1 MKAFHSILVLDSV
14 CISRNPHAIYSQRKE
29 FDIDIMYKLLIVEDE
44 PIVRQGITQMINF
57 EEFGFELTAACENGA
72 QAKQIIAQNPPDA
85 IISDIC
91 MPYVDGLELCSYV
104 HDQYPNIKT
113 ILLTGYDEFEYA
125 RQALTAGVLDY
136 LLKPITKKQFKAL
149 LEKLKIALDRD
160 YTEKQ
165 KYISLESDAYKGEKV
180 AKEQF
185 LNKLVTTPMDTD
197 IFQENVKKLD
207 LPLIAEAYI
216 TASVKLCE
224 SEDIKSKLSQAVNYA
239 AYNVADEICGKH
251 PGAVAFQNIDGN
263 TSLIISGQREG
274 LEQFAQL
281 VIEEVYSALTSSL
294 WMEVHIGIGYYVTHI
309 RRLPESYQS
318 AQIALYYQF
327 LSPDKNIINIADMV
341 SQKSSSSF
349 LSQNRVLDITNIIL
363 DGDEPLLARQIHT
376 LFTDIRSTYMT
387 FEQCVFYLN
396 HLLEKISISVSRT
409 IDRQVVGIAVSPG
422 TGKEKTLEQLE
433 HQFLE
438 SCQKMLQATKAA
450 PVTQPEKQ
458 GEKAA
463 QYIDE
468 HFSDPD
474 LSLKDICSHLAISV
488 SYFSSIFK
496 AYTDL
501 TFVEYLTERRIE
513 KAKQLLK
520 NTDKS
525 IAEISEAVGYKEPH
539 YFSMIFK
546 KSTDMTPK
554 NYRKHSR

>member
-1 MKAFHSILVLDSV
+1 MNRIANH
-14 CISRNPHAIYSQRKE
+14 PAIYSQRKE
-29 FDIDIMYKLLIVEDE
+29 HDRYMMYKLLIVEDE
-44 PIVRQGITQMINF
+44 PIVRQGITQMIHF

-72 QAKQIIAQNPPDA
+72 QAKQMIDQSPPDA

-91 MPYVDGLELCSYV
+91 MPYVDGLELCAYV
-104 HDQYPNIKT
+104 HDKYPNIKT

-149 LEKLKIALDRD
+149 LEKLKDTLDRE
-160 YTEKQ
+160 YAEKQ

-185 LNKLVTTPMDTD
+185 LNKLITTPIDMDL
-197 IFQENVKKLD
+197 FQETIKKLD

-216 TASVKLCE
+216 TATVKLYD
-224 SEDIKSKLSQAVNYA
+224 SEDLKGKLSQAANYA
-239 AYNVADEICGKH
+239 AYNVSDEICGKY

-263 TSLIISGQREG
+263 TSLIISGEKKEI
-274 LEQFAQL
+274 EQNARQ
-281 VIEEVYSALTSSL
+281 VIDGVYAALTDSL
-294 WMEVHIGIGYYVTHI
+294 WLDIHIGIGYCVGGIGYI
-309 RRLPESYQS
+309 PESYQS
-318 AQIALYYQF
+318 AQIALYYKF

-341 SQKSSSSF
+341 NQKSSSHF
-349 LSQNRVLDITNIIL
+349 LSENWVLDITNIIL
-363 DGDEPLLARQIHT
+363 DGDDSLLIRQIHT
-376 LFTDIRSTYMT
+376 LFVDIRSTYMT

-396 HLLEKISISVSRT
+396 HLLEKVSLSVSRT
-409 IDRQVVGIAVSPG
+409 IDRQVVGIAVSAG
-422 TGKEKTLEQLE
+422 TQKEKNLEQLE
-433 HQFLE
+433 QQFLN
-438 SCQKMLQATKAA
+438 SCQKMLQTIQSA
-450 PVTQPEKQ
+450 PTTQPEKQ

-463 QYIDE
+463 RYIDE
-468 HFSDPD
+468 HFSNPD

-496 AYTDL
+496 SYTDL
-501 TFVEYLTERRIE
+501 TFVEYLTERRVE

-525 IAEISEAVGYKEPH
+525 IADISEAVGYKEPH

-546 KSTDMTPK
+546 KSTGITPK
-554 NYRKHSR
+554 NYRKHSG